1 MSVLGYL
8 NAYDISYIHPDK
20 EELFKNLNLS
30 LHGNQKAAILGKNG
44 IGKSIFL
51 QILSRIKIPDSGV
64 VESSSPPFYVPQHFG
79 QYNDL
84 QIGEALRI
92 NDKLDAISRITSGD
106 LSSKY
111 FSVLN
116 DDWEIEEK
124 CREAFRRWGINHLSM
139 NQKMNSISG
148 GEKTKVFLAGIFIH
162 KPEIALL
169 DEPTNHLDMKSRN
182 ILYDYVSENNNI
194 LVIVSHDR
202 LLLDMLNPIF
212 ELTDNKFNTYGG
224 NYTFYRESK
233 EQHLRMVYK
242 NLKEKEKAFKT
253 AKKTAKKAMERKNRM
268 DSRGEKKHRGNIPPV
283 LMHQLKNKAE
293 KSTSKLKEL
302 HSDKLK
308 SIQDDISESRKEIP
322 DNDKIKI
329 DFESTSLYTGKVLVK
344 AEKINF
350 RYGIQNLW
358 KDTFNLEVRSGDRLV
373 IDGDNGCGKTT
384 LIKILLGELSPVT
397 GSIEIAKW
405 KGVYIDQDYSLIKDH
420 FSVYEQA
427 EKYNDGAMPEHEI
440 KIRLSRFLFDR
451 STWSKSCSSLSG
463 GEKMRLAICCLMI
476 RQHAPD
482 LFALDEPTNNLD
494 IPNIEILTSAIS
506 NYKGTL
512 IVISHD
518 KKFLEDIGI
527 NRKMQ
532 ILNGKIKTDIIIQ

>member
-1 MSVLGYL
+1 MGYL
-8 NAYDISYIHPDK
+8 NAYDISYTHPDK

-30 LHGNQKAAILGKNG
+30 LQGNKKAAMLGKNG

-51 QILSRIKIPDSGV
+51 QILSKIKIPDNGV
-64 VESSSPPFYVPQHFG
+64 VESSSKPFYVPQHFG

-84 QIGEALRI
+84 KIGEALQI
-92 NDKLDAISRITSGD
+92 NDKLDAISQITSGNV
-106 LSSKY
+106 SNKY
-111 FSVLN
+111 LSVLN
-116 DDWEIEEK
+116 EDWNIEEK
-124 CREAFRRWGINHLSM
+124 CREAFSLWKINHLSM

-169 DEPTNHLDMKSRN
+169 DEPTNHLDTKSRN
-182 ILYDYVSENNNI
+182 ILYDYVSENKNI
-194 LVIVSHDR
+194 LLIVSHDR
-202 LLLDMLNPIF
+202 VLLDMLNPIF
-212 ELTDNKFNTYGG
+212 ELTENKFITYGG
-224 NYTFYRESK
+224 NYTFYRDIK
-233 EQHLRMVYK
+233 EQHLRMLFK
-242 NLKEKEKAFKT
+242 NLREKEKELKT
-253 AKKTAKKAMERKNRM
+253 AKKTARKAIERKNRM
-268 DSRGEKKHRGNIPPV
+268 DSRGEKKHKGNIPPV

-293 KSTSKLKEL
+293 KSTSKLREL

-308 SIQDDISESRKEIP
+308 SIQDEISESRKDIP
-322 DNDKIKI
+322 DNDQIKMNF
-329 DFESTSLYTGKVLVK
+329 DNTTLYTGKVLVK
-344 AEKINF
+344 ADKINF
-350 RYGIQNLW
+350 RYGYQNLW
-358 KDTFNLEVRSGDRLV
+358 KDDFSLEIRSGDRLI

-384 LIKILLGELSPVT
+384 LIKLILGELSPGT
-397 GSIEIAKW
+397 GSIELANLN
-405 KGVYIDQDYSLIKDH
+405 GVYIDQDYTLIKDH
-420 FSVYEQA
+420 YSIYEQA
-427 EKYNDGAMPEHEI
+427 EQYNDGSMPEHEI

-451 STWSKSCSSLSG
+451 STWSKPCSSLSG

-494 IPNIEILTSAIS
+494 IPNIEILTSAIG

-527 NRKMQ
+527 NRKIQ
-532 ILNGKIKTDIIIQ
+532 ILNGKIKADIIY

>member
-1 MSVLGYL
+1 MGYL
-8 NAYDISYIHPDK
+8 NAYDISYTHPDK

-44 IGKSIFL
+44 VGKSIFL
-51 QILSRIKIPDSGV
+51 QILSKIKIPDTGAI
-64 VESSSPPFYVPQHFG
+64 ESSSPPFYVPQHFG
-79 QYNDL
+79 QYDEL
-84 QIGEALRI
+84 QIGEALQI
-92 NDKLDAISRITSGD
+92 NEKLDAISQITSGNVN
-106 LSSKY
+106 SKY

-116 DDWEIEEK
+116 EDWNIEEK
-124 CREAFRRWGINHLSM
+124 CREIFNLWKISHLSL

-162 KPEIALL
+162 NPEIALM
-169 DEPTNHLDMKSRN
+169 DEPTNHLDTNSRN
-182 ILYDYVSENNNI
+182 ILYDYVSENKNI
-194 LVIVSHDR
+194 LLIVSHDR
-202 LLLDMLNPIF
+202 VLLDMLNPTF
-212 ELTDNKFNTYGG
+212 ELTGNKFITYGG

-233 EQHLRMVYK
+233 EQHLRMLYK
-242 NLKEKEKAFKT
+242 NLKEKEKALKT
-253 AKKTAKKAMERKNRM
+253 AKKTAIKAIERKNRM
-268 DSRGEKKHRGNIPPV
+268 DSRGEKKHKGNIPPV

-293 KSTSKLKEL
+293 KSASKLKEL

-308 SIQDDISESRKEIP
+308 SIQDDISESRKEVP
-322 DNDKIKI
+322 DNDQIKM
-329 DFESTSLYTGKVLVK
+329 DFEDTLLYTGKVLAKVN
-344 AEKINF
+344 KINF
-350 RYGIQNLW
+350 RYGYQNLW
-358 KDTFNLEVRSGDRLV
+358 KDPFSLEIRSGDRLV

-384 LIKILLGELSPVT
+384 LIKIILGEISPGT
-397 GSIEIAKW
+397 GSIELANC

-420 FSVYEQA
+420 FSIYEQA
-427 EKYNDGAMPEHEI
+427 EKYNDGTMPEHEI

-451 STWSKSCSSLSG
+451 NTWSKPCRSLSG

-494 IPNIEILTSAIS
+494 IPNIQILTSAIS

-527 NRKMQ
+527 TRKIQ
-532 ILNGKIKTDIIIQ
+532 ILNGSIKTDIIY

>member
-1 MSVLGYL
+1 MGYL

-30 LHGNQKAAILGKNG
+30 LQGNQKAAILGKNG

-51 QILSRIKIPDSGV
+51 QILSKRKIPDSGAI
-64 VESSSPPFYVPQHFG
+64 ESSSPPFYVPQHFG

-84 QIGEALRI
+84 QIGEALQI
-92 NDKLDAISRITSGD
+92 NDKLDAISQITSGNV
-106 LSSKY
+106 SSKY

-116 DDWEIEEK
+116 EDWNIEEK
-124 CREAFRRWGINHLSM
+124 CREIFNLWKINHLSL

-162 KPEIALL
+162 KPEIVLL
-169 DEPTNHLDMKSRN
+169 DEPTNHLDTKSRN
-182 ILYDYVSENNNI
+182 TLYDYVSENKNI

-202 LLLDMLNPIF
+202 VLLEMLNPIF
-212 ELTDNKFNTYGG
+212 ELTGNKFITYGG
-224 NYTFYRESK
+224 NYTFYREKK
-233 EQHLRMVYK
+233 EQHLRMLYK
-242 NLKEKEKAFKT
+242 NLKEKEKELKT
-253 AKKTAKKAMERKNRM
+253 AKKTARQAIERKNRM
-268 DSRGEKKHRGNIPPV
+268 DSRGEKKHKGNIPPV

-293 KSTSKLKEL
+293 KSASKLKEL

-322 DNDKIKI
+322 DNDHIKM
-329 DFESTSLYTGKVLVK
+329 DFEDTSLYTGKILVK
-344 AEKINF
+344 ADKINF
-350 RYGIQNLW
+350 RYGYHNLW
-358 KDTFNLEVRSGDRLV
+358 KDNFSLEIRSGDRLI

-384 LIKILLGELSPVT
+384 LIKLILGELSPGT
-397 GSIEIAKW
+397 GSIELASF

-420 FSVYEQA
+420 YSIYEQA

-451 STWSKSCSSLSG
+451 STWSKPCSSLSG

-476 RQHAPD
+476 RQYAPD

-518 KKFLEDIGI
+518 KKFLEDIGF
-527 NRKMQ
+527 NRKIQ
-532 ILNGKIKTDIIIQ
+532 ILNGKIMADITY